1 MEQNVQPR
9 KRLWFVLLFTLFLI
23 SVENDG
29 WAQNRSIS
37 GKVTYASGEP
47 MPGVTV
53 VLKGTSN
60 GTTTSAEGTF
70 SLASVPA
77 GATLVFSF
85 VGMKTQEVA
94 VTSNFPSTITLQE
107 EDTKLDEV
115 VVVGYG
121 TQKRRDL
128 TGSIA
133 SVAAQAI
140 KEMPITSA
148 EQGLQGRLAG
158 VQVIQ
163 GNSAP
168 GGAISIRVRGGN
180 SVMGGNEPLYVIDGF
195 PVYNSVGNNDGQTQ
209 PSNPLASIN
218 PNDIVSMEVLKDAS
232 ATAIYGARGANG
244 VVIITTRR
252 GKAGAGRIDF
262 EVYYGI
268 QTVRHRIPM
277 LNAQQYMELANEKAR
292 NIGSA
297 TVPFPNTSQWTANTD
312 WQDEIFRAAPISNYA
327 LTFSG
332 GTEASRYSVSG
343 NWFDQQGI
351 VKNSGFQRGSIR
363 ANLDNKINSRLSL
376 STSITAS
383 RTNEQMARSS
393 IGTWNGVMYM
403 ALAAPPVAPVYN
415 PDGSYYGLGN
425 VPTAEPQW
433 NNPVALVNGF
443 VRNRTL
449 NRILANTNLTYAIT
463 PELTLNVRAGID
475 NTTARQD
482 QYLSKVLI
490 GSDGQ
495 ASIAS
500 SERTSYLNENI
511 LTYKKQLATQ
521 HSIDAMGGF
530 TWQQDVNTLVS
541 AGSQNYASDLFGTDN
556 LGAGG
561 LINAPDSDRSKSTLL
576 SWLGRVN
583 YAFHDKYLFTVSAR
597 SDGSSRFGAGNKWGF
612 FPSAAVA
619 WRLSEE
625 KAISQIRWINDLKVR
640 ASIGKTGNQE
650 IGNYNSLARLSA
662 VSAFFG
668 SDQSRV
674 IGYGVTTM
682 PNSELRW
689 ETTTQYDAGI
699 DASLWN
705 GKLNLSLDY
714 YVKNTTDLLAQVP
727 VAISSGFS
735 NILLNSGS
743 IRNQGFELSAD
754 ATVLDKNRF
763 RWNAGVNFSTNRNEV
778 QKVAVTGGQ
787 FFAPNFGSPIDA
799 PVNIVRE
806 GQPLSA
812 FYGYVTD
819 GLWETNQNGTS
830 LMPSA
835 KAGDQ
840 RYKDLNG
847 DGVINAEDRTIL
859 GKPNPDFI
867 YGLTSQVS
875 YGPFDLSVL
884 FQGVQGAM
892 VFNANKYTIG
902 DAFARGANQ
911 LAEVSNRWTPENAN
925 PQALYPRPSS
935 VNPLIS
941 DRFFEDASYF
951 RLRNIQ
957 LGYNLPVGTLKWLRE
972 ARVYVSGQNL
982 LTWTKYS
989 GYDPE
994 VSSTGGSDL
1003 RKGVDVGA
1011 YPSAKTVTM
1020 GIKLGF

>member
-9 KRLWFVLLFTLFLI
+9 KRFWFVLLFLLFLI
-23 SVENDG
+23 RVANDG
-29 WAQNRSIS
+29 WAQSRSIS

-60 GTTTSAEGTF
+60 GTTTSAEGMF
-70 SLASVPA
+70 SLANVPA

-148 EQGLQGRLAG
+148 EQGLQGRVSG

-262 EVYYGI
+262 DAYYGV
-268 QTVRHRIPM
+268 QTVRHKIPM

-297 TVPFPNTSQWTANTD
+297 TVPFPNPSQWTANTD

-415 PDGSYYGLGN
+415 PDGSYYALGN

-463 PELTLNVRAGID
+463 PELTFNIRAGID
-475 NTTARQD
+475 NTNARQD

-495 ASIAS
+495 ASIVS

-583 YAFHDKYLFTVSAR
+583 YTFHDKYLFTVSAR
-597 SDGSSRFGAGNKWGF
+597 ADGSSRFGTGNKWGF

-625 KAISQIRWINDLKVR
+625 KAISQIRWINDLKLR
-640 ASIGKTGNQE
+640 ASVGKTGNQE

-662 VSAFFG
+662 VSAIFG
-668 SDQSRV
+668 ADQSRV

-735 NILLNSGS
+735 SILLNSGS

-754 ATVLDKNRF
+754 ARVLDKNRF

-787 FFAPNFGSPIDA
+787 FLAPNFGSPIDT
-799 PVNIVRE
+799 PVNIIRE

-819 GLWETNQNGTS
+819 GLWETNQNGTG
-830 LMPSA
+830 LMPNA
-835 KAGDQ
+835 RAGDQ

-847 DGVINAEDRTIL
+847 DGVITAEDRTIL

-875 YGPFDLSVL
+875 YGPFDLSFL

-911 LAEVSNRWTPENAN
+911 LAEVSNRWTAENAN
-925 PQALYPRPSS
+925 PQAQYPRPSS
-935 VNPLIS
+935 VNPLVS
-941 DRFFEDASYF
+941 DRFFEDASYL

-957 LGYNLPVGTLKWLRE
+957 VGYNLPVGTLNWLRE